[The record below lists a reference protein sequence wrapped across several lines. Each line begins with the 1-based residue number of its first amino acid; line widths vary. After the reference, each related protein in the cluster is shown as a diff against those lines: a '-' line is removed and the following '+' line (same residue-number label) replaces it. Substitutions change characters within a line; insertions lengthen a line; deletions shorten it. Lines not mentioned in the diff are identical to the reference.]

1 MVLIL
6 NDVSGSEIILVL
18 IFILMFFGAKSIPGL
33 ARTLGRTIRQVKDA
47 SNEIQSEIRKSGKD
61 MKKDL
66 NIKGI
71 LEETAE
77 DIKRPLDQ
85 YANDLDDAIKYQP
98 PNKHSHI
105 PPTQK
110 KEESEDKKEV
120 PEEKTSETQDHIS
133 EKSEEEKK
141 G

>member
-1 MVLIL
+1 MILIL
-6 NDVSGSEIILVL
+6 NDISGSEIILVL
-18 IFILMFFGAKSIPGL
+18 IFILIFFGAKSIPGL

-47 SNEIQSEIRKSGKD
+47 SNEIQSEIRKSGAD

-85 YANDLDDAIKYQP
+85 YASDLDEAVKYQP

-105 PPTQK
+105 PPIKQ
-110 KEESEDKKEV
+110 EEQEDKKEV
-120 PEEKTSETQDHIS
+120 PEQSSETQDQIS
-133 EKSEEEKK
+133 DSSEEQKD
-141 G
+141 